1 MKIKRP
7 IFWDSLNLIA
17 LLLIPFSLVIIIL
30 NFLKIFYIKKTYKIK
45 TICVGNIYLG
55 GTGKT
60 PLTIKINNILKNKY
74 RTVFIKKRYK
84 DQIDEQKV
92 LSKYGKLICL
102 SFREIALKI
111 AQTKKYQIA
120 ILDDGLQDKTIN
132 YDIKIVC
139 FNSSEL
145 IGNGLVL
152 PAGPLR
158 ERVSNIL
165 NYDVAFLNGEKNSE
179 EFKKFLKKI
188 NPNLKIFKARY
199 IPTNIKAFKL
209 NNEYLIF
216 SGIGNPD
223 EFKKTLK
230 KYKFKIKKAISYPD
244 HYTYKNS
251 DIKKIKDIAKNK
263 KLKILTTE
271 KDYNR
276 LSNKDKKNI
285 QYLGIELKIE
295 KELEFKKYLLNN
307 L

>member
-17 LLLIPFSLVIIIL
+17 LLLVPFSLVIIIL
-30 NFLKIFYIKKTYKIK
+30 NFLKIFNIQKTFKIK

-60 PLTIKINNILKNKY
+60 PLTIKINNILKNKF

-111 AQTKKYQIA
+111 AQTKKYQLA

-188 NPNLKIFKARY
+188 NPNLKIFKAKY
-199 IPTNIKAFKL
+199 IPTNIKTFKL

-230 KYKFKIKKAISYPD
+230 KCKFKIKKSITYPD
-244 HYTYKNS
+244 HYAYKNS

-295 KELEFKKYLLNN
+295 KEFEFKKYLLNN

>member
-30 NFLKIFYIKKTYKIK
+30 NFLKIFNIQKTFKIK

-60 PLTIKINNILKNKY
+60 PLTIKINNILKNKFK
-74 RTVFIKKRYK
+74 TVFIKKRYK

-158 ERVSNIL
+158 ERVSNIS

-188 NPNLKIFKARY
+188 NPNLKIFKAKY
-199 IPTNIKAFKL
+199 IPTNIKTFKL

-230 KYKFKIKKAISYPD
+230 KYKFKIKKAITYPD
-244 HYTYKNS
+244 HYSYKNA

>member
-17 LLLIPFSLVIIIL
+17 LLLIPFSLVIIII
-30 NFLKIFYIKKTYKIK
+30 NFLKIFNIQKTFKIK

-111 AQTKKYQIA
+111 AQTKKYQLA

-158 ERVSNIL
+158 ERISNIL

-179 EFKKFLKKI
+179 EFKKFLKRK

-199 IPTNIKAFKL
+199 IPTNIKSFKL
-209 NNEYLIF
+209 NNDYLIF

-295 KELEFKKYLLNN
+295 KEFEFKKYLLNN

>member
-17 LLLIPFSLVIIIL
+17 ILLIPISLVIIIL
-30 NFLKIFYIKKTYKIK
+30 NFLKVFNLQKTFKIK

-60 PLTIKINNILKNKY
+60 PLTIKINNILKNKF
-74 RTVFIKKRYK
+74 RTVFIKKKYK

-111 AQTKKYQIA
+111 AQTKKYQLA

-132 YDIKIVC
+132 YDIKIAC

-158 ERVSNIL
+158 ERISNIL

-216 SGIGNPD
+216 SGIGNPN

-230 KYKFKIKKAISYPD
+230 KHKFNIKKVITYPD

>member
-17 LLLIPFSLVIIIL
+17 LLLIPFSLVIIII
-30 NFLKIFYIKKTYKIK
+30 NFLKIFNIQKTFKIK

-111 AQTKKYQIA
+111 AQTKKYQLA

-158 ERVSNIL
+158 ERISNIL

-199 IPTNIKAFKL
+199 IPTNIKSFKL
-209 NNEYLIF
+209 NNDYLIF

-230 KYKFKIKKAISYPD
+230 KYKFKIKKAITYPD

-295 KELEFKKYLLNN
+295 KEFEFKNYLLNN